1 MCVFEL
7 TLAFGSGDEAGTP
20 LPRFVP
26 PSLGLCLSVFL
37 SFRASFFNF
46 ARRTLDMSPVWYL
59 QMRRC
64 SQSLSTSKSILLGS
78 TASKYYTYYSLERR
92 DKPVSSDGVY
102 SAPLLGYIHYY
113 WKTKGF
119 EKYAWNVIETVD

>member
-1 MCVFEL
+1 MFKL
-7 TLAFGSGDEAGTP
+7 TLTFGSGGEAGTP

-46 ARRTLDMSPVWYL
+46 ARRTLDMSSVWYL
-59 QMRRC
+59 QIRRC
-64 SQSLSTSKSILLGS
+64 SCVYKVQSTTKAILLGS
-78 TASKYYTYYSLERR
+78 IASKYYTYYSLERR

-102 SAPLLGYIHYY
+102 SAPPLLATYVDYY

-119 EKYAWNVIETVD
+119 EGMNGM